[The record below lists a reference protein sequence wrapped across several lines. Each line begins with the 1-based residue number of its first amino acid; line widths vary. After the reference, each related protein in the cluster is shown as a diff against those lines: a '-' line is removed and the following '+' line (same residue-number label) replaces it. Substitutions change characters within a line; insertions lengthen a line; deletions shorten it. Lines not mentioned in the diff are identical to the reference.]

1 MSSENCLYLDVRI
14 ERDRMCPGGDLK
26 RQGSREWQGS
36 TSWRRCRGAGFRGMA
51 GLNRMM
57 RGRVLAERTDAVRGG
72 KRRGSRKA
80 PGPFGGV
87 GSWWCA
93 AAFAMMLGAVRRCRL
108 VVVRGGVR
116 GDARG
121 PRKAPGL
128 FGGVGSWW
136 CAVKS
141 YPLGHMYSVQA

>member
-1 MSSENCLYLDVRI
+1 MMRVWSGRVQGNGRAQRVGAGVE
-14 ERDRMCPGGDLK
+14 E
-26 RQGSREWQGS
+26 QGSGEWQGS
-36 TSWRRCRGAGFRGMA
+36 TSRRRCRGAGFRGMA

-93 AAFAMMLGAVRRCRL
+93 AAFAVMLGARGRHQGCSAVSA
-108 VVVRGGVR
+108 RGG
-116 GDARG
+116 AR
-121 PRKAPGL
+121 
-128 FGGVGSWW
+128 
-136 CAVKS
+136 
-141 YPLGHMYSVQA
+141 